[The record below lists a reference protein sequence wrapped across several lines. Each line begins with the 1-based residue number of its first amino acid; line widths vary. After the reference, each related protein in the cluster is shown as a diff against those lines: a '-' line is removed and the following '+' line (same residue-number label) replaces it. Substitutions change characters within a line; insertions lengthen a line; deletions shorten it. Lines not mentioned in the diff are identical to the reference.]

1 MIFENPVITYNVL
14 LPGIDQ
20 ICPLKFHDDD
30 IYIYGLP
37 YIKSI
42 PMNCTIR
49 DQLPESSRTQQFLI
63 SLNGEEPIHVESAM
77 EEFTRLRTTHA
88 NELISLTLSSR
99 NSETTKESYAS
110 QRAKFDQIRLFIAS
124 KITTSQQQTSTSI

>member
-1 MIFENPVITYNVL
+1 
-14 LPGIDQ
+14 
-20 ICPLKFHDDD
+20 
-30 IYIYGLP
+30 
-37 YIKSI
+37 
-42 PMNCTIR
+42 MNCTIR